1 MTHQR
6 ESLLMYSSEA
16 SSSGVAGEVTSTYT
30 RRQFSLMPDAAA
42 ALCQSVTSC
51 CCWRL
56 PLLSTLLLLPVPPS
70 VSLSPAAAA
79 AGVAGGGTGGRAA
92 EQRRR
97 RRGVAPGRTVWE
109 VVAVLD
115 LEGDRQFAVGVGGV
129 AGLGLERPGP
139 AVVQPRESA

>member
-79 AGVAGGGTGGRAA
+79 AGVAGALGAAPRNSAGAGGGLLRDAPYGKLSPSSTLKATGNSLSGWV
-92 EQRRR
+92 E
-97 RRGVAPGRTVWE
+97 
-109 VVAVLD
+109 
-115 LEGDRQFAVGVGGV
+115 
-129 AGLGLERPGP
+129 
-139 AVVQPRESA
+139 